1 MKQLSVDG
9 VEIAYLDAG
18 KGPAVI
24 IGHCSSASHKEWL
37 PLIETLKSEWR
48 VLAPDLIG
56 YGQSAPWP
64 ADQPFSV
71 GADVDVVLAIAKK
84 AKGKLHLVGHS
95 YGAALLLEA
104 ARTLGA
110 RVKSL
115 TLVEPSLFHLLRGRP
130 EWAEV
135 QTLALAV
142 LGAVARGD
150 DRAAAK
156 SFMTYWLGRW
166 RWWLS
171 PERFKAAIEA
181 TIPKVAL
188 EFAFVTD
195 APTTLQDYAAVTAP
209 TLLIVGG
216 STGAPNRAIVDL
228 LATTLPERS
237 GHGGEGR
244 AAYEP
249 VHPSCRDQPADR
261 RSPRS
266 NAVSFTP
273 SPSGSSSTSRA
284 NSSSSSFACD
294 WALARTFSRSV

>member
-1 MKQLSVDG
+1 MKQLSVNG
-9 VEIAYLDAG
+9 VEIAYLDEG
-18 KGPAVI
+18 KGPVVVL
-24 IGHCSSASHKEWL
+24 GHCSSASHKEWL
-37 PLIETLKSEWR
+37 PLIETLKSDWR

-64 ADQPFSV
+64 ADQTFSAD
-71 GADVDVVLAIAKK
+71 ADVQVVLAIAKQ
-84 AKGKLHLVGHS
+84 AKGRLHLVGHS

-104 ARTLGA
+104 ARSLGS

-130 EWAEV
+130 EWVEV
-135 QTLALAV
+135 EALARAV
-142 LGAVARGD
+142 LGAVASGD

-188 EFAFVTD
+188 EFGFAVD
-195 APTTLQDYAAVTAP
+195 APTTLQDYAAITAP

-228 LATTLPERS
+228 LAATLPDVQVTILKGARHMS
-237 GHGGEGR
+237 
-244 AAYEP
+244 P
-249 VHPSCRDQPADR
+249 FTHPAEVNRLILDHL
-261 RSPRS
+261 
-266 NAVSFTP
+266 
-273 SPSGSSSTSRA
+273 
-284 NSSSSSFACD
+284 
-294 WALARTFSRSV
+294 ALTR

>member
-1 MKQLSVDG
+1 MKQLSVNG
-9 VEIAYLDAG
+9 IEIAYLDEG
-18 KGPAVI
+18 KGPVVLL
-24 IGHCSSASHKEWL
+24 GHCSSASHKEWL
-37 PLIETLKSEWR
+37 PLIEKLKSDWR

-64 ADQPFSV
+64 ADESFSV
-71 GADVDVVLAIAKK
+71 DADVQTVLAVAKK

-104 ARTLGA
+104 ARSLGS

-130 EWAEV
+130 EWDEV
-135 QTLALAV
+135 KTLARAV
-142 LGAVARGD
+142 LGAVAEGD

-156 SFMTYWLGRW
+156 HFMTYWLGRW

-171 PERFKAAIEA
+171 PERFKAAIQA

-188 EFAFVTD
+188 EFGFVVD
-195 APTTLQDYAAVTAP
+195 APSTLQDYAAITAP

-228 LATTLPERS
+228 LATTLPDVKVTTLKGARHMS
-237 GHGGEGR
+237 
-244 AAYEP
+244 P
-249 VHPSCRDQPADR
+249 FTHPAEINRLILDHL
-261 RSPRS
+261 
-266 NAVSFTP
+266 
-273 SPSGSSSTSRA
+273 
-284 NSSSSSFACD
+284 
-294 WALARTFSRSV
+294 ALTR

>member
-1 MKQLSVDG
+1 MKQLTVDG
-9 VEIAYLDAG
+9 VEIAYLDEG
-18 KGPAVI
+18 KGPAVV

-37 PLIETLKSEWR
+37 PLIETLQSEWR
-48 VLAPDLIG
+48 VLAPDFIG

-71 GADVDVVLAIAKK
+71 GADVDVVLAVAKK

-135 QTLALAV
+135 ETLARAV

-150 DRAAAK
+150 DRAAAT
-156 SFMTYWLGRW
+156 SFMTLLAWPLALVAVAGALQSGDRRRPFPRW
-166 RWWLS
+166 RS
-171 PERFKAAIEA
+171 NSAI
-181 TIPKVAL
+181 V
-188 EFAFVTD
+188 VD

-216 STGAPNRAIVDL
+216 STGAPNRAVVDL
-228 LATTLPERS
+228 LGDDP
-237 GHGGEGR
+237 
-244 AAYEP
+244 
-249 VHPSCRDQPADR
+249 
-261 RSPRS
+261 
-266 NAVSFTP
+266 
-273 SPSGSSSTSRA
+273 
-284 NSSSSSFACD
+284 
-294 WALARTFSRSV
+294 ARTFRSTVVKGARHMSPFTHPAEINRLIVDHLALTR

>member
-1 MKQLSVDG
+1 MKQLSVNG
-9 VEIAYLDAG
+9 IEIAYLDQG
-18 KGPAVI
+18 KGPAVL

-37 PLIETLKSEWR
+37 PLIERLKADWR

-71 GADVDVVLAIAKK
+71 GADVDVVLAMANKP
-84 AKGKLHLVGHS
+84 KGQLHLVGHS

-104 ARTLGA
+104 ARTLGS

-135 QTLALAV
+135 ETLARGV
-142 LGAVARGD
+142 LGAVAKGD

-156 SFMTYWLGRW
+156 FFMTYWLGRW

-188 EFAFVTD
+188 EFDFVID
-195 APTTLQDYAAVTAP
+195 APTTLQDYAAITAP

-216 STGAPNRAIVDL
+216 ATGAPNRTIVDL
-228 LATTLPERS
+228 LATTLPNVKVETVKGARHMS
-237 GHGGEGR
+237 
-244 AAYEP
+244 P
-249 VHPSCRDQPADR
+249 FTHPAEINRLIVDHL
-261 RSPRS
+261 
-266 NAVSFTP
+266 
-273 SPSGSSSTSRA
+273 
-284 NSSSSSFACD
+284 
-294 WALARTFSRSV
+294 ALTR